1 MVNKIISDVVVYSA
15 GGFAFITS
23 IPQLYQIIK
32 TKKVRDLNPYFFV
45 YGILEK
51 DYILSISVS
60 MPAACNFIIFLLW
73 ILYNDNEEIL
83 EKDNQDI
90 LIENKDMLIEN
101 NNLENK
107 INNEIKIIKIILFKN
122 NLNINNIRFK
132 NKL

>member
-32 TKKVRDLNPYFFV
+32 TKKVRDLNPYFFVLHAISDILYVV

-90 LIENKDMLIEN
+90 LIENKEILIEN

-107 INNEIKIIKIILFKN
+107 VNNNEI
-122 NLNINNIRFK
+122 
-132 NKL
+132 